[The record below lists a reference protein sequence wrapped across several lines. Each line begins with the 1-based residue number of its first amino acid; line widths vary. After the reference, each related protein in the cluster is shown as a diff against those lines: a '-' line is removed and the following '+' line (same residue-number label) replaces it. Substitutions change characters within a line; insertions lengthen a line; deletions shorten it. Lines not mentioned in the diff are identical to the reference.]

1 MPSINEPST
10 NESGGGAIVRPVKP
24 PKPFAAYEW
33 MLSGRYLRA
42 RRKEGFI
49 SVIAGFSFLGI
60 LLGVATLI
68 IVMSV
73 MNGFRAQLLDKIL
86 GLNGHIIVNS
96 NTGRFTDYKDVLAKA
111 SKLKRVTQAI
121 ALVEGQAMVS
131 TPARSIAALVRGI
144 SEHDAKNLHALRQ
157 DTKAVAPTDRNQ
169 KIIQGTLDGFDRNT
183 ASLAIGS
190 RMSKNLNIYVG
201 DYVTLISP
209 RGASTPFGTTPRIK
223 RYQVTAVFEIGMSE
237 YDSTIIFMPIVE
249 AQKFFNRRKRVDA
262 VEIVLDD
269 ADKVGEVIPQLS
281 KLIGAKHSFSDWR
294 ERNKGFFTALE
305 VERSMMFIILS
316 LIVLVAALN
325 IISGL
330 IMLVKDKSRDIA
342 VLRTMGA
349 SRGSI
354 MRIFFV
360 TGASIGIVG
369 TIAGFVIG
377 VLFVSNIESIRQF
390 VGWLIGV
397 DMFSSE
403 LYYLTE
409 MPAKM
414 DWHEVTQVVVMALLL
429 SMAATIYPAWRAARM
444 DPVEALRYE

>member
-1 MPSINEPST
+1 MSLT
-10 NESGGGAIVRPVKP
+10 NEQGEGLGEGSVRAPR
-24 PKPFAAYEW
+24 PFAPYEW

-86 GLNGHIIVNS
+86 GLNGHIIVYS
-96 NTGRFTDYKDVLAKA
+96 NDKRFTDYKTVVEKA
-111 SKLKRVTQAI
+111 LKNPHVEQAI
-121 ALVEGQAMVS
+121 PLVNGQAMVS
-131 TPARSIAALVRGI
+131 TPSRSIAALVRGMTEEDTK
-144 SEHDAKNLHALRQ
+144 SLHALQ
-157 DTKAVAPTDRNQ
+157 ENPDAIAPSDRSR
-169 KIIQGTLDGFDRNT
+169 KIIQGTLDGLGGKVPT
-183 ASLAIGS
+183 VAIGS
-190 RMSKNLNIYVG
+190 RMSRNLNIFVG
-201 DYVTLISP
+201 DYITLISP
-209 RGASTPFGTTPRIK
+209 RGASTPFGTTPRLK
-223 RYQVTAVFEIGMSE
+223 RYQVSAIFEIGMSE
-237 YDSTIIFMPIVE
+237 YDSSIIFMPLAE
-249 AQKFFNRRKRVDA
+249 AQKFFNRRGAVDA
-262 VEIVLDD
+262 VELVVDNADD
-269 ADKVGEVIPQLS
+269 VGDVIPQLVQT
-281 KLIGAKHSFSDWR
+281 LGANHNLSDWR
-294 ERNKGFFTALE
+294 DRNKGFFTALE

-330 IMLVKDKSRDIA
+330 IMLVNDKARDIA

-354 MRIFFV
+354 MRVFFV
-360 TGASIGIVG
+360 TGASIGVVG
-369 TIAGFVIG
+369 TIAGFLIG
-377 VLFVSNIESIRQF
+377 VLFVHNIEAIRQF

-397 DMFSSE
+397 DMFSAE

-414 DWHEVTQVVVMALLL
+414 EWHEVLQVVVMALFL
-429 SMAATIYPAWRAARM
+429 SMAATVYPAWRAANM

>member
-1 MPSINEPST
+1 MSSIAKRFDAREEVPIREP
-10 NESGGGAIVRPVKP
+10 R
-24 PKPFAAYEW
+24 PFAPYEW

-60 LLGVATLI
+60 MLGVATLI

-86 GLNGHIIVNS
+86 GLNGHVIVHS
-96 NTGRFTDYKDVLAKA
+96 ISGPLKDYKNVADIAMKMD
-111 SKLKRVTQAI
+111 RVEQAI
-121 ALVEGQAMVS
+121 PLVEGQAMIT
-131 TPARSIAALVRGI
+131 TPARSVAALVRGI
-144 SEHDAKNLHALRQ
+144 READAKNLHALQ
-157 DTKAVAPTDRNQ
+157 DDPAAKARGSKNK
-169 KIIQGTLDGFDRNT
+169 KIIQGTLEGFGGKIPT
-183 ASLAIGS
+183 VAIGS
-190 RMSKNLNIYVG
+190 RMSKTLNTYVG
-201 DYVTLISP
+201 DFVTLISP
-209 RGASTPFGTTPRIK
+209 RGASTPFGTSPRIK

-237 YDSTIIFMPIVE
+237 YDSSIVFMPLAE
-249 AQKFFNRRKRVDA
+249 AQKFFNRRESVDA
-262 VEIVLDD
+262 VEIVIDN
-269 ADKVGEVIPQLS
+269 ADKVGEVIPDLQK
-281 KLIGAKHSFSDWR
+281 KLGVKHSLSDWR
-294 ERNKGFFTALE
+294 DRNKGFFTALE

-349 SRGSI
+349 TRGSI

-369 TIAGFVIG
+369 TLAGFLLG
-377 VLFVSNIESIRQF
+377 VLFVSNIEVIRQF
-390 VGWLIGV
+390 VGWMIGV

-409 MPAKM
+409 MPAKI
-414 DWHEVTQVVVMALLL
+414 DWLEILQVVAMALVL
-429 SMAATIYPAWRAARM
+429 SMLATIYPAWRAAKM

>member
-1 MPSINEPST
+1 MTSIT
-10 NESGGGAIVRPVKP
+10 DRQDKAIAAPVP
-24 PKPFAAYEW
+24 GPKPFAPYEW

-60 LLGVATLI
+60 MLGVATLI

-86 GLNGHIIVNS
+86 GLNGHVIVHS
-96 NTGRFTDYKDVLAKA
+96 LSGPFTDYKDVTAKA
-111 SKLKRVTQAI
+111 IGVQRVEQAI
-121 ALVEGQAMVS
+121 PLVEGQAMIS
-131 TPARSIAALVRGI
+131 TPARSVAALVRGI
-144 SEHDAKNLHALRQ
+144 RGTDAKNLKALQ
-157 DTKAVAPTDRNQ
+157 EDQKAIARGDKNK
-169 KIIQGTLDGFDRNT
+169 KIIQGTLEGFDQNT
-183 ASLAIGS
+183 PSVAIGS
-190 RMSKNLNIYVG
+190 RMSKTLNIYVG
-201 DYVTLISP
+201 DFVTLISP
-209 RGASTPFGTTPRIK
+209 RGASTPFGTAPRIK
-223 RYQVTAVFEIGMSE
+223 RYEVTAIFEIGMSE
-237 YDSTIIFMPIVE
+237 YDSSIVFMPLLE
-249 AQKFFNRRKRVDA
+249 AQKFFNRRNSVDA
-262 VEIVLDD
+262 VEIVIDNAD
-269 ADKVGEVIPQLS
+269 AVGDVIPAL
-281 KLIGAKHSFSDWR
+281 KKTLGEKHSFSDWR
-294 ERNKGFFTALE
+294 DRNKGFFTALE

-349 SRGSI
+349 TRGSI

-360 TGASIGIVG
+360 TGASIGVVG
-369 TIAGFVIG
+369 TLAGFFLG
-377 VLFVSNIESIRQF
+377 VLFVSNIEVIRQF
-390 VGWLIGV
+390 VGWMIGV

-414 DWHEVTQVVVMALLL
+414 DWREVLQVVVMALIL
-429 SMAATIYPAWRAARM
+429 SMLATIYPAWRAAKM

>member
-1 MPSINEPST
+1 MTLVADRTEDDFRIPARGPR
-10 NESGGGAIVRPVKP
+10 A
-24 PKPFAAYEW
+24 FALHEW

-60 LLGVATLI
+60 MLGVATLI

-73 MNGFRAQLLDKIL
+73 MNGFRAELLDKIL
-86 GLNGHIIVNS
+86 GLNGHIIVN
-96 NTGRFTDYKDVLAKA
+96 NLAGPFTDYKGVADAAGKIGEVK
-111 SKLKRVTQAI
+111 SAI
-121 ALVEGQAMVS
+121 PLVEGQAMIS
-131 TPARSIAALVRGI
+131 TPARSVAALVRGI
-144 SEHDAKNLHALRQ
+144 REKDVLNLHALQ
-157 DTKAVAPTDRNQ
+157 EATGPLPAGAKAK
-169 KIIQGTLDGFDRNT
+169 KIIQGSLVGFDGKVPKI
-183 ASLAIGS
+183 AIGS
-190 RMSKNLNIYVG
+190 RMSRNLNIYVG
-201 DYVTLISP
+201 DYVTLVSP
-209 RGASTPFGTTPRIK
+209 RGASTPFGTAPRIK
-223 RYQVTAVFEIGMSE
+223 RYQVTAIFEIGMSE
-237 YDSTIIFMPIVE
+237 YDSSIVFMPLAE
-249 AQKFFNRRKRVDA
+249 AQKFFNRRNAVDA
-262 VEIVLDD
+262 VEIVINN
-269 ADKVGEVIPQLS
+269 ADRVGEVIPQLQ
-281 KLIGAKHSFSDWR
+281 KEIGPNHSFSDWR
-294 ERNKGFFTALE
+294 DRNKGFFTALE

-349 SRGSI
+349 TRGSI

-369 TIAGFVIG
+369 TLAGLLLG
-377 VLFVSNIESIRQF
+377 VLFVSNIEAIRQF

-409 MPAKM
+409 MPAEM
-414 DWHEVTQVVVMALLL
+414 DWREVVQVVVMALAL
-429 SMAATIYPAWRAARM
+429 SMLATLYPAWRAAKM

>member
-1 MPSINEPST
+1 MSLTAQQDEQ
-10 NESGGGAIVRPVKP
+10 GGAAFVPG

-33 MLSGRYLRA
+33 VLSGRCLRA

-60 LLGVATLI
+60 MLGVATLI

-86 GLNGHIIVNS
+86 GLNGHIIVHS
-96 NTGRFTDYKDVLAKA
+96 KTGPFTDYDNVVQKA
-111 SKLKRVTQAI
+111 VKVGAVEQVI
-121 ALVEGQAMVS
+121 PLVEGQAMVS
-131 TPARSIAALVRGI
+131 TPARSVAALVRGI
-144 SEHDAKNLHALRQ
+144 GEADAKNLHALQ
-157 DTKAVAPTDRNQ
+157 DDKGPLPAGAKGK
-169 KIIQGTLDGFDRNT
+169 KIIQGTLDGFDTNKPT
-183 ASLAIGS
+183 IAIGS
-190 RMSKNLNIYVG
+190 RMSKTLNTYVG

-209 RGASTPFGTTPRIK
+209 RGASTPFGTAPRIK
-223 RYQVTAVFEIGMSE
+223 RYEVSAIFEIGMSE
-237 YDSTIIFMPIVE
+237 YDSSIVFMPLAE
-249 AQKFFNRRKRVDA
+249 AQKFFNRRQRVDA
-262 VEIVLDD
+262 VEIVIKN
-269 ADKVGEVIPQLS
+269 ADKVGEIIPELKKS
-281 KLIGAKHSFSDWR
+281 FGATHGFSDWR
-294 ERNKGFFTALE
+294 DRNKGFFTALE

-349 SRGSI
+349 TRGSI
-354 MRIFFV
+354 MRVFFM

-369 TIAGFVIG
+369 TLAGLVLG
-377 VLFVSNIESIRQF
+377 VLFVGNIETIRQF

-409 MPAKM
+409 MPAEM
-414 DWHEVTQVVVMALLL
+414 DWREVVQVVLMALAL
-429 SMAATIYPAWRAARM
+429 SMLATVYPAWRAAKM

>member
-1 MPSINEPST
+1 MSSIADSSDRADNARMQGS
-10 NESGGGAIVRPVKP
+10 
-24 PKPFAAYEW
+24 KPFAPYEW

-60 LLGVATLI
+60 MLGVATLI

-86 GLNGHIIVNS
+86 GLNGHVIVHKLS
-96 NTGRFTDYKDVLAKA
+96 GPFTDYKDVV
-111 SKLKRVTQAI
+111 SKVGKLDQVRQVI
-121 ALVEGQAMVS
+121 PLVEGQAMIS
-131 TPARSIAALVRGI
+131 TPRRSVAALVRGI
-144 SEHDAKNLHALRQ
+144 GERDAKNLKALQ
-157 DTKAVAPTDRNQ
+157 EDPKAIAKGAKSK
-169 KIIQGTLDGFDRNT
+169 KIIQGTLDGFDRNRP
-183 ASLAIGS
+183 SVAIGS
-190 RMSKNLNIYVG
+190 RMSKTLNIYVG
-201 DYVTLISP
+201 DYVTLVSP
-209 RGASTPFGTTPRIK
+209 RGASTPFGTAPRIK
-223 RYQVTAVFEIGMSE
+223 RYPVTAIFEIGMSE
-237 YDSTIIFMPIVE
+237 YDSSIVFMPLAE
-249 AQKFFNRRKRVDA
+249 AQKFFNRRNSVDA
-262 VEIVLDD
+262 VEVVIDNG
-269 ADKVGEVIPQLS
+269 DKVGEIIPLMQQS
-281 KLIGAKHSFSDWR
+281 IGNTHTYADWR
-294 ERNKGFFTALE
+294 DRNKGFFTALE

-349 SRGSI
+349 TRGSI

-360 TGASIGIVG
+360 TGASIGIIG
-369 TIAGFVIG
+369 TLAGFVLG
-377 VLFVSNIESIRQF
+377 VLFVGNIETIRQF

-414 DWHEVTQVVVMALLL
+414 DWIEVARVVAMALIL
-429 SMAATIYPAWRAARM
+429 SMLATVYPAWRAAKM

>member
-1 MPSINEPST
+1 MPSITDKFDDANEPQVT
-10 NESGGGAIVRPVKP
+10 GPR
-24 PKPFAAYEW
+24 PFAAYEW

-60 LLGVATLI
+60 MLGVATLI

-86 GLNGHIIVNS
+86 GLNGHVIVHKLS
-96 NTGRFTDYKDVLAKA
+96 GPFTDYKSVADLVT
-111 SKLKRVTQAI
+111 KLDRVEQAI
-121 ALVEGQAMVS
+121 PLVEGQAMIS
-131 TPARSIAALVRGI
+131 TPARSVAALVRGI
-144 SEHDAKNLHALRQ
+144 SENDAKNLKALKEDARAIASGAQ
-157 DTKAVAPTDRNQ
+157 NK
-169 KIIQGTLDGFDRNT
+169 KIIQGTLDGFDSNT
-183 ASLAIGS
+183 PAVAIGS
-190 RMSKNLNIYVG
+190 RMSKTLNTYVG
-201 DYVTLISP
+201 DYITLVSP
-209 RGASTPFGTTPRIK
+209 RGASTPFGTAPRIK
-223 RYQVTAVFEIGMSE
+223 RYQITAIFEIGMSE
-237 YDSTIIFMPIVE
+237 YDSSIVFMPLLE
-249 AQKFFNRRKRVDA
+249 AQKFFNRRKSVDA
-262 VEIVLDD
+262 IEIVIDN
-269 ADKVGEVIPQLS
+269 ADEVGEVIPAMMKTLGQT
-281 KLIGAKHSFSDWR
+281 HSFSDWR
-294 ERNKGFFTALE
+294 DRNKGFFTALE

-349 SRGSI
+349 TRASI

-360 TGASIGIVG
+360 TGASIGVVG
-369 TIAGFVIG
+369 TLAGFALG
-377 VLFVSNIESIRQF
+377 VLFVSNIEVIRQF
-390 VGWLIGV
+390 VGWMIGV

-414 DWHEVTQVVVMALLL
+414 DWREVMQVVLMALIL
-429 SMAATIYPAWRAARM
+429 SMLATIYPAWRAAKM

>member
-1 MPSINEPST
+1 MNMASIADKSET
-10 NESGGGAIVRPVKP
+10 HVKGAIAD
-24 PKPFAAYEW
+24 PKPLARFEW
-33 MLSGRYLRA
+33 MLAGRYLRA

-60 LLGVATLI
+60 MLGVATLI

-86 GLNGHIIVNS
+86 GLNGHVIVHS
-96 NTGRFTDYKDVLAKA
+96 ITGSFSDYKSVAAIAKKQA
-111 SKLKRVTQAI
+111 RVEQAI
-121 ALVEGQAMVS
+121 PLVEGQAMIS
-131 TPARSIAALVRGI
+131 TPARSVAALVRGI
-144 SEHDAKNLHALRQ
+144 KGVDAQNLKALR
-157 DTKAVAPTDRNQ
+157 DDPKDLISGKTNK
-169 KIIQGTLDGFDRNT
+169 KIIQGTLDGFDTNKP
-183 ASLAIGS
+183 AVAIGS
-190 RMSKNLNIYVG
+190 RMSKTLNIYVG
-201 DYVTLISP
+201 DYVTLVSP
-209 RGASTPFGTTPRIK
+209 RGASTPFGTAPRIK

-237 YDSTIIFMPIVE
+237 YDSSVVFMPLAE
-249 AQKFFNRRKRVDA
+249 AQKFFNRRNRVDA
-262 VEIVLDD
+262 IEIVIDD
-269 ADKVGEVIPQLS
+269 ADKVGEVIPELKKS
-281 KLIGAKHSFSDWR
+281 IGPTHSFSDWR
-294 ERNKGFFTALE
+294 DRNKGFFTALE

-349 SRGSI
+349 TRGSI
-354 MRIFFV
+354 MRVFFM
-360 TGASIGIVG
+360 TGASIGVVG
-369 TIAGFVIG
+369 TVAGFALG
-377 VLFVSNIESIRQF
+377 VVFVENIETIRQF

-414 DWHEVTQVVVMALLL
+414 DWREVLQVVFMALAL
-429 SMAATIYPAWRAARM
+429 SMLATIYPAWRAAKM

>member
-1 MPSINEPST
+1 MN
-10 NESGGGAIVRPVKP
+10 GC
-24 PKPFAAYEW
+24 
-33 MLSGRYLRA
+33 LSGRYLRA

-60 LLGVATLI
+60 MLGVATLI

-86 GLNGHIIVNS
+86 GLNGHVIIHNLS
-96 NTGRFTDYKDVLAKA
+96 GPFKDYKSVVELVT
-111 SKLKRVTQAI
+111 KLDRVEQAI
-121 ALVEGQAMVS
+121 PLVEGQAMIS
-131 TPARSIAALVRGI
+131 TPARSVAALVRGI
-144 SEHDAKNLHALRQ
+144 REHDAKNLHALRE
-157 DTKAVAPTDRNQ
+157 DPKAVATGAQNK
-169 KIIQGTLDGFDRNT
+169 KIIQGTLDGFDRNKP
-183 ASLAIGS
+183 AVAIGS
-190 RMSKNLNIYVG
+190 RMSKTLNTYVG
-201 DYVTLISP
+201 DYITLISP
-209 RGASTPFGTTPRIK
+209 RGASTPFGTAPRLK
-223 RYQVTAVFEIGMSE
+223 RYQVTAIFEIGMSE
-237 YDSTIIFMPIVE
+237 YDSSIVFMPLLE
-249 AQKFFNRRKRVDA
+249 AQKFFNRRKSVDA
-262 VEIVLDD
+262 VEVVIDN
-269 ADKVGEVIPQLS
+269 ADEVGEVIPEMMKTLG
-281 KLIGAKHSFSDWR
+281 KTHSFSDWR
-294 ERNKGFFTALE
+294 DRNKGFFTALE

-349 SRGSI
+349 TRSSI

-360 TGASIGIVG
+360 TGASIGVVG
-369 TIAGFVIG
+369 TLAGFILG
-377 VLFVSNIESIRQF
+377 VLFVSNIEVIRQF
-390 VGWLIGV
+390 VGWMIGV

-414 DWHEVTQVVVMALLL
+414 DWREVIQVVGMALFL
-429 SMAATIYPAWRAARM
+429 SMLATIYPAWRAAKM

>member
-1 MPSINEPST
+1 MNMSSIADSIDQEPD
-10 NESGGGAIVRPVKP
+10 GPVRGPR
-24 PKPFAAYEW
+24 PFASYEW
-33 MLSGRYLRA
+33 MLSRRYLRA

-60 LLGVATLI
+60 MLGVATLI

-86 GLNGHIIVNS
+86 GLNGHVIVHS
-96 NTGRFTDYKDVLAKA
+96 LAGPFKDYKDVAITA
-111 SKLKRVTQAI
+111 MKLDQVKQAI
-121 ALVEGQAMVS
+121 PLVEGQAMIS
-131 TPARSIAALVRGI
+131 TPARSVAALVRGI
-144 SEHDAKNLHALRQ
+144 TEHDAKNLHALQEDPAAITRG
-157 DTKAVAPTDRNQ
+157 DKNK
-169 KIIQGTLDGFDRNT
+169 KIIQGTLDGFDGKVP
-183 ASLAIGS
+183 AVAIGS
-190 RMSKNLNIYVG
+190 RMSKTLNTYVG
-201 DYVTLISP
+201 DYLTLISP

-223 RYQVTAVFEIGMSE
+223 RYQVTAIFEIGMSE
-237 YDSTIIFMPIVE
+237 YDSSIVFMPLAE
-249 AQKFFNRRKRVDA
+249 AQKFFNRRNRVDA
-262 VEIVLDD
+262 VEIVIDN
-269 ADKVGEVIPQLS
+269 ADRVGEVIPQL
-281 KLIGAKHSFSDWR
+281 KKMLGDRHSFSDWR
-294 ERNKGFFTALE
+294 DRNKGFFTALE

-349 SRGSI
+349 TRGSI

-369 TIAGFVIG
+369 TLAGFVLG
-377 VLFVSNIESIRQF
+377 VLFVSNIETIRQL
-390 VGWLIGV
+390 VGWMIGV

-414 DWHEVTQVVVMALLL
+414 DWREILQVVVMALAL
-429 SMAATIYPAWRAARM
+429 SMLATIYPAWRAAKM